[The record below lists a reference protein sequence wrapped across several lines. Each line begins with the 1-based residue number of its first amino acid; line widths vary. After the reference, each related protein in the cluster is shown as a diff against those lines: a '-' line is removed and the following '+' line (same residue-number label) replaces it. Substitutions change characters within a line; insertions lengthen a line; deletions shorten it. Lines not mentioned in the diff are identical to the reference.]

1 MREAAQRDTAKS
13 LSTVVATSYQAL
25 VSWFEEEQ
33 RTARILADNEA
44 VRTYAQKLLKVR
56 RNRNELLSAPA
67 QQELRSW
74 FAPVLVT
81 KEHQGFFLVALDG
94 VSIASARD
102 ENVGTDNLLIQQE
115 NFLEAITSGN
125 TMMSLPLR
133 SDVPLVDRQGNL
145 TEGLPTMFVGAP
157 VRDDTS
163 KVIAALLFRIDPQ
176 RDFSSILRRGRI
188 GTSGETYTFDS
199 NGSMISEARF
209 IPDLGRIGILPPGAE
224 DSLGL
229 TLRDPGV
236 NLAQGEAPEQNRDD
250 RPLTLMARSATAKQ
264 SGQNL
269 DGYRDYRGVPVVGAW
284 LWNDDLNWGITTE
297 LDVDEAY
304 EALSSNLAIIQ
315 SATFVVVALVMLILL
330 TSSVSRYRVVASEL
344 RYRSLFS
351 NTNDAIVIAD
361 PVSRQILDVNDR
373 ASDELLYSPAELLE
387 LEVFDLFQ
395 KANIDEALAN
405 WERLTTAGRVL
416 FETDIL
422 RKDGTSFDAEIS
434 ISLAKLEGGTVCQ
447 AFIRDIT
454 RRKVL
459 EEKLSHSQKMETVG
473 TLAGGVA
480 HDFNNLLMPII
491 GNAQLIAA
499 NTDETSDLQ
508 TYTDRIIGAGN
519 RAAAL
524 VSQLLTLG
532 HKLEPD
538 MALVK
543 LPPILHDATRLL
555 RTSIPLSISLK
566 TDIDESCEE
575 ITADASQI
583 HQVIMNLCINA
594 SHAMEET
601 GGELKVSLHPV
612 QADDAI
618 VQMVDNLVEGSYV
631 KIAISDTGH
640 GMDAAVRR
648 QIFDPFFSTKKEGK
662 GTGLG
667 LSTVHNIVTSHG
679 GHITVYSEVGIGS
692 TFDIYLPFS
701 KDSSPVSQSGK
712 ERITGGCEHILVVD
726 DNVENTSMMDD
737 MLTQLGYLVTPASS
751 GADALRL
758 FKDNKFDIDLLIT
771 DFAMP
776 NMNGDVLIQAIR
788 EIRPDTP
795 VVMMSGFGAALS
807 MSKLDELGVSNLL
820 NKPFTREDLD
830 RSIRKALD

>member
-1 MREAAQRDTAKS
+1 
-13 LSTVVATSYQAL
+13 
-25 VSWFEEEQ
+25 
-33 RTARILADNEA
+33 
-44 VRTYAQKLLKVR
+44 
-56 RNRNELLSAPA
+56 
-67 QQELRSW
+67 
-74 FAPVLVT
+74 
-81 KEHQGFFLVALDG
+81 
-94 VSIASARD
+94 
-102 ENVGTDNLLIQQE
+102 
-115 NFLEAITSGN
+115 
-125 TMMSLPLR
+125 
-133 SDVPLVDRQGNL
+133 
-145 TEGLPTMFVGAP
+145 MFVGAP

-594 SHAMEET
+594 SHAR
-601 GGELKVSLHPV
+601 KS
-612 QADDAI
+612 
-618 VQMVDNLVEGSYV
+618 
-631 KIAISDTGH
+631 
-640 GMDAAVRR
+640 
-648 QIFDPFFSTKKEGK
+648 
-662 GTGLG
+662 
-667 LSTVHNIVTSHG
+667 
-679 GHITVYSEVGIGS
+679 
-692 TFDIYLPFS
+692 
-701 KDSSPVSQSGK
+701 
-712 ERITGGCEHILVVD
+712 VV
-726 DNVENTSMMDD
+726 
-737 MLTQLGYLVTPASS
+737 
-751 GADALRL
+751 
-758 FKDNKFDIDLLIT
+758 
-771 DFAMP
+771 
-776 NMNGDVLIQAIR
+776 
-788 EIRPDTP
+788 
-795 VVMMSGFGAALS
+795 
-807 MSKLDELGVSNLL
+807 
-820 NKPFTREDLD
+820 
-830 RSIRKALD
+830 